1 MVVSVN
7 STTQVLA
14 LVELYTAPKVHIF
27 FDKSLTVYD
36 RHSGDHYRSFIIANC
51 LFHKTGCCLY
61 FQGRY
66 KNEVYL
72 LPKKMDEYVSSL
84 HLAPFEAKLTELTD
98 EQAKFMGLSKTGPF
112 KPQFYRY

>member
-1 MVVSVN
+1 MITIAEFN
-7 STTQVLA
+7 
-14 LVELYTAPKVHIF
+14 
-27 FDKSLTVYD
+27 SLTAFSTKRDVQCT
-36 RHSGDHYRSFIIANC
+36 RQNIVISIRIFET
-51 LFHKTGCCLY
+51 FKTQTPCNFCLY